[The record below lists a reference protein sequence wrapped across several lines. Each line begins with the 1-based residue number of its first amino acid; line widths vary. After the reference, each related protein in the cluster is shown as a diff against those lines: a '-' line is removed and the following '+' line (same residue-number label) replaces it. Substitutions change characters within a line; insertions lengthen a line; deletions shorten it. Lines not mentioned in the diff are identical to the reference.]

1 MFNKLKMTLTFILHD
16 LIDYTNIRLCQ
27 INGITY
33 GSILDIIDHITK
45 KQYAKTIWARI
56 NKRKELNITS
66 TRFSFV
72 DQSRATPITD
82 GENMMRIIYVIPGK
96 EALNFRN
103 RSPSS
108 FLNINLISVQN
119 TIVNQIQGNDLP
131 NLDKTIRYAS
141 HSYNQTT
148 FYIRARLPN
157 KYINTNATNI
167 KQLTMLILKFGIA
180 FCMNTRNKQYINDP
194 DNGYFIFSFPCK
206 TRAEA
211 AIVESILRSDFSNFT
226 VLNSYEYVDT
236 TKLAEFFDM
245 PYSSDSYDD
254 YMKLGQRL
262 YIYVLQKI
270 KAIWPEKYAH
280 DFGFVYN
287 IIETIKPSNENII
300 ELSYPDK
307 SITSEMATQ
316 MGLNILTRPEL
327 ELKIHKLEKKVL
339 DMQIK
344 YETRAPLIE
353 TETTS
358 TISPDSIISRDII
371 TGEEFM
377 YRNSELAANSC
388 DFSSTSLRR
397 SYIDKARQF
406 KGRHWRSIGKQY
418 WIPPKGFHFDI
429 NHIEPTIKY
438 ISATEVSGEVHV
450 YESLIAAAKILKL
463 EKKDISNYIDKKEY
477 FKGYLWSN
485 IQVNEWGTW
494 AIPTNDQANLQEYKL
509 KLENGINN
517 RCKGKI
523 IAHDLTT
530 HEEIVYESV
539 TRAAAFNDMCAN
551 MLTNS
556 FLDKPRQARGKHFRS
571 ITSKRMWSPPD
582 YFKYNKEDWEKKTSG
597 YVMSFA
603 ENDENDKV
611 MYESIKAAHELENIN
626 VSGIQ
631 QFIDSGKSF
640 KGRIWRKLPPEYV
653 EAFFVHI

>member
-1 MFNKLKMTLTFILHD
+1 
-16 LIDYTNIRLCQ
+16 
-27 INGITY
+27 
-33 GSILDIIDHITK
+33 
-45 KQYAKTIWARI
+45 
-56 NKRKELNITS
+56 
-66 TRFSFV
+66 
-72 DQSRATPITD
+72 
-82 GENMMRIIYVIPGK
+82 
-96 EALNFRN
+96 
-103 RSPSS
+103 
-108 FLNINLISVQN
+108 
-119 TIVNQIQGNDLP
+119 
-131 NLDKTIRYAS
+131 
-141 HSYNQTT
+141 
-148 FYIRARLPN
+148 
-157 KYINTNATNI
+157 
-167 KQLTMLILKFGIA
+167 
-180 FCMNTRNKQYINDP
+180 
-194 DNGYFIFSFPCK
+194 
-206 TRAEA
+206 
-211 AIVESILRSDFSNFT
+211 
-226 VLNSYEYVDT
+226 
-236 TKLAEFFDM
+236 
-245 PYSSDSYDD
+245 
-254 YMKLGQRL
+254 
-262 YIYVLQKI
+262 
-270 KAIWPEKYAH
+270 
-280 DFGFVYN
+280 
-287 IIETIKPSNENII
+287 
-300 ELSYPDK
+300 
-307 SITSEMATQ
+307 
-316 MGLNILTRPEL
+316 
-327 ELKIHKLEKKVL
+327 
-339 DMQIK
+339 MQIK

-353 TETTS
+353 TEITS